1 MFTHILATCL
11 ALVAFLGG
19 LRLMR
24 SGFERMAEGRLT
36 RLIRMA
42 GSTPTRGI
50 VTGAVST
57 ALLQSSG
64 AVTAIT
70 VGLVASGS
78 LDFASGLG
86 LVLGANVGTT
96 ITPQLLNFNLWGIV
110 LPALG
115 IGMALSLSP
124 NLNRRPLGEGLV
136 GFACLFIALQALTAA
151 LRPLAEVPFFRSS
164 LATAGHKA
172 IWAALAGC
180 LLSALVQSSTATT
193 VIAMALANEQL
204 IPLAGGIA
212 IALGANIG
220 TCLTSVIA
228 AIGTP
233 RPAQRIALAHVLLNA
248 LGVAAFMPI
257 LHPFASAVSAVSAAP
272 GQAVANANTAFNAI
286 CTLAAWP
293 VTRPF
298 ARLLT
303 WMLPDARTA

>member
-1 MFTHILATCL
+1 MITHILATCL
-11 ALVAFLGG
+11 SLVAFLGG

-24 SGFERMAEGRLT
+24 SGFERMAEGRLA
-36 RLIRMA
+36 RLLRTA
-42 GSTPTRGI
+42 ASTPTRGI

-70 VGLVASGS
+70 VGLVAAGS

-96 ITPQLLNFNLWGIV
+96 VTPQLLNLNLWGIV
-110 LPALG
+110 LPALATG
-115 IGMALSLSP
+115 LMLSLSP
-124 NLNRRPLGEGLV
+124 SLKRRPLGEGLV
-136 GFACLFIALQALTAA
+136 GFSCLFIALQALTAA
-151 LRPLAEVPFFRSS
+151 LRPLATAPFFHEA
-164 LATAGHKA
+164 LATAGRQ
-172 IWAALAGC
+172 ILWAALAGC
-180 LLSALVQSSTATT
+180 ALSALVQSSTATT
-193 VIAMALANEQL
+193 LIAMALAGGHM
-204 IPLAGGIA
+204 IPLEGGIA
-212 IALGANIG
+212 IALGANVG

-248 LGVAAFMPI
+248 MGVAVFLPV
-257 LHPFASAVSAVSAAP
+257 LHPFASAVSAVSPSP

-286 CTLAAWP
+286 CTLAVWP
-293 VTRPF
+293 FTRPF